1 MVTAQERKDRVNSL
15 TMLFSDL
22 WNEKYRS
29 KLFKVFEV
37 NSKGLEVDSQPYIM
51 FGGRKAK
58 YKIDKKLFLEQTSAG
73 GQNYSSLKTR

>member
-1 MVTAQERKDRVNSL
+1 MLTTKQRKDKVKSL

-22 WNEKYRS
+22 WHEKYRS
-29 KLFKVFEV
+29 NLLRVFEV

-58 YKIDKKLFLEQTSAG
+58 YRIDKILNREQNLQL
-73 GQNYSSLKTR
+73 QNDIKI